1 MATKSVHQ
9 NAVEALLEIGIYPQL
24 AKRNPDVR
32 PTRQRSEIPALLRE
46 AIAQAHPRYPEETNL
61 FKIAL
66 SLEQPNADWLKLTE
80 EQQLFYES
88 LAFHWEDD
96 DLRVRYAPDVAAID

>member
-1 MATKSVHQ
+1 MATKSMHQ

-24 AKRNPDVR
+24 AKRDPGVR
-32 PTRQRSEIPALLRE
+32 PTRRRGEIPALLQE

-66 SLEQPNADWLKLTE
+66 SLEQPNADWMKLTV

-88 LAFHWEDD
+88 LAFQWEDD
-96 DLRVRYAPDVAAID
+96 DIRVRYASDVTAID

>member
-1 MATKSVHQ
+1 MATKSMHQ

-24 AKRNPDVR
+24 AKRNPGIR
-32 PTRQRSEIPALLRE
+32 PTRRRGEIPALLRE
-46 AIAQAHPRYPEETNL
+46 AIAQVHPRYPEETNL

-66 SLEQPNADWLKLTE
+66 SLEQPNADWMKLTE

-96 DLRVRYAPDVAAID
+96 DIRVRYAPDVAAID